1 MHLPHVRVAF
11 PLWGGWSNAEPKGLK
26 VILRKSLI
34 AASAAIVA
42 IGLAACGSDDSP
54 DSASS
59 ASSAPPTSVP
69 AAASGPAP
77 LVLQQQLELI
87 ADPAK
92 AAPDKAAVIVDG
104 TTRLVNLETLTKAL
118 ANYSVTF
125 AVSDVKTDGP
135 ITTAQ
140 VAVTSP
146 HGAMPVSMT
155 WKDVGGAWLLS
166 KESACG
172 LLAMGGAPCQ

>member
-1 MHLPHVRVAF
+1 
-11 PLWGGWSNAEPKGLK
+11 

-42 IGLAACGSDDSP
+42 IGLAACGSGDSS
-54 DSASS
+54 DSASA
-59 ASSAPPTSVP
+59 ASPAPSTGLP
-69 AAASGPAP
+69 AAANGPAP

-92 AAPDKAAVIVDG
+92 TAPDKAAVIADG
-104 TTRLVNLETLTKAL
+104 NTRLANLETLTKAL

-125 AVSDVKTDGP
+125 AVSDVKTEGP
-135 ITTAQ
+135 VTTAQ

-146 HGAMPVSMT
+146 HGTMPVPMT
-155 WKDVGGAWLLS
+155 WKNVDGTWLLS
-166 KESACG
+166 SESACG
-172 LLAMGGAPCQ
+172 LLAMGGAACQ